1 MDYDL
6 FISHA
11 SEDKEFVRP
20 LAAELQGAGLR
31 VWLDELELRLGDS
44 LRRTIDGGLA
54 RSKYGV
60 VVLSPAFLQ
69 KEWPNKELDGLFAR
83 ESGGEKVVLP
93 IWHNV
98 SASDIAKLS
107 PLLADRL
114 AVSTSTGLKHVADQ
128 VIRAVRA
135 SAGAEPRYL
144 ASCESE
150 EQTLRRIR
158 EKMLVAR
165 SSRDLRGAL
174 YELEAY
180 LARYPH
186 SPDARMLRD
195 ELSDAAQSE
204 ARMHR
209 LDLDPSPRA
218 RSGATS
224 AVDWIVALALLLLL
238 VALWLVRFN
247 Q

>member
-174 YELEAY
+174 YELDTHTLLTRVCSETNSATRPNPR
-180 LARYPH
+180 LVCIDWTWTRPRVH
-186 SPDARMLRD
+186 DQVPRLRSTGSWRS
-195 ELSDAAQSE
+195 LSCSF
-204 ARMHR
+204 
-209 LDLDPSPRA
+209 L
-218 RSGATS
+218 
-224 AVDWIVALALLLLL
+224 
-238 VALWLVRFN
+238 
-247 Q
+247 